1 RPVSEGP
8 SDNSAGDDP
17 ADAVQER
24 ARDRVVVDVLL
35 YALARLL
42 LAVVLTGVIYLAARL
57 LGITQVP
64 VVVAALFALIIA
76 MPLGI
81 WLFTPLRRRATAA
94 LAVSGDR
101 RRAEREQLQAR
112 LRGEAVID
120 RGPDHQPDEKGARAL
135 NRW

>member
-1 RPVSEGP
+1 VSEGP
-8 SDNSAGDDP
+8 SDNSTGDNP

-35 YALARLL
+35 YAVARLL
-42 LAVVLTGVIYLAARL
+42 LAVVLTGVIYLVARL
-57 LGITQVP
+57 LGVSQVP

-81 WLFTPLRRRATAA
+81 WLFTPLRGRATAA
-94 LAVSGDR
+94 LAVAGER

-120 RGPDHQPDEKGARAL
+120 NGPDDQPDEK
-135 NRW
+135 